1 MTFAGYLATIP
12 KSMKNIEHSLKIVP
26 GSGLEEMNLEMTSK
40 FRFHFGVISNV
51 GGGMV
56 LRPPLPTESEA
67 WSQYRDLERNQDLG
81 MYSVGSF
88 EIGERYMVL
97 EEKKDKQGKGF
108 YVHGKPTNHI
118 ENHGGID
125 YYGDGLM

>member
-12 KSMKNIEHSLKIVP
+12 KSMKNIEYSLKTVP
-26 GSGLEEMNLEMTSK
+26 GSGLGGINPEMAGQ
-40 FRFHFGVISNV
+40 FRFYFGVISNV

-67 WSQYRDLERNQDLG
+67 WSQYRDLERNQDMS

-88 EIGERYMVL
+88 EIGKRYMVL
-97 EEKKDKQGKGF
+97 EEKKDKQGRGF
-108 YVHGKPTNHI
+108 YVHGKPTNHV
-118 ENHGGID
+118 EKHDGID